1 MGRGKIPVVAFLA
14 AGGLAAALV
23 PSRAE
28 NLPVAASIS
37 PIHALV
43 AGVMDGRGAPVL
55 LLAARE
61 SEHATVL
68 KPATAKA
75 ISKAALIFRVARG
88 FETALDKPIAS
99 LAGAPV
105 VELARA
111 PGLQLLAARELDED
125 HAPRIPAQPGELF
138 LWADLHVW
146 LDPAAAKAMTAEIA
160 RRLAALDPDGASVYS
175 ANAERQSLRLD
186 ELDRSL
192 AAQLA
197 PVANIPFVVF
207 HDAYQY
213 FVVRYRLNEVGRVE
227 ISPERAPGGRHLAAL
242 RQKIRASGAVCV
254 FAEPQIEPR
263 ILPTLIEGL
272 NVRTGVL
279 DPLGVDLAPGP
290 DLYGQMLTGLA
301 TALVACLKP

>member
-14 AGGLAAALV
+14 AGVLAASGPA
-23 PSRAE
+23 PAE
-28 NLPVAASIS
+28 TRPVAASIS
-37 PIHALV
+37 PIHSLV
-43 AGVMDGRGAPVL
+43 AGVMGDRGAPVL
-55 LLAARE
+55 LLSARE

-111 PGLQLLAARELDED
+111 PGLQLLAARDLDEE
-125 HAPRIPAQPGELF
+125 HASQIPAQPGDLF

-146 LDPAAAKAMTAEIA
+146 LDPAAAKAMSAEIA
-160 RRLAALDPDGASVYS
+160 RRLAALDPDGASVYA

-186 ELDRSL
+186 ALDR
-192 AAQLA
+192 AIGAQLA

-227 ISPERAPGGRHLAAL
+227 ISPERTPGGRHLAAL
-242 RQKIRASGAVCV
+242 RQKIRATGAVCV

-290 DLYGQMLTGLA
+290 DLYDQMVKGLA
-301 TALVACLKP
+301 SALVACLRP

>member
-1 MGRGKIPVVAFLA
+1 MGRGKIPVVAFLV
-14 AGGLAAALV
+14 LAAALA
-23 PSRAE
+23 PAQAE
-28 NLPVAASIS
+28 KRPVAASIS
-37 PIHALV
+37 PVHSLV
-43 AGVMDGRGAPVL
+43 AGVMGDRGVPVL
-55 LLAARE
+55 LLSARE

-99 LAGAPV
+99 LAGAPAI
-105 VELARA
+105 ELARS
-111 PGLQLLAARELDED
+111 PGLQLLGAREIDED
-125 HAPRIPAQPGELF
+125 HAPDIPAQPGDLF

-146 LDPAAAKAMTAEIA
+146 LDPAAAKTMTAEIA
-160 RRLAALDPDGASVYS
+160 RRLTALDPEGTSAYA

-186 ELDRSL
+186 ELDRAV

-197 PVANIPFVVF
+197 PVASIPFVTF

-227 ISPERAPGGRHLAAL
+227 ISPERAPSGRHLAAL

-290 DLYGQMLTGLA
+290 DLYGQMITGLA
-301 TALVACLKP
+301 TSLVACLKP